1 MPTNLANQFLLDPD
15 VVFLNHGSFG
25 ACPRPVFDE
34 YQRWQLKLERQPVE
48 FLDSRRGL
56 ATNLRVSREALA
68 AEFGADP
75 DDIAQVSN
83 ATSGLNIVIQSLPLQ
98 AGDEILTTNHEYNAL
113 EKTWAFVARRT
124 GAKIV
129 VVEVPLPLTSAKA
142 FHDALVAGMNERTK
156 IVFLSH
162 ITSATAL
169 RFPIESVIAEARR
182 RGILSVIDGAHT
194 PGHIPINLTA
204 IGADFYSG
212 NCHKWLMSPKGS
224 AFVHVRR
231 EHQRM
236 IDPLVISHGWTADN
250 KDPGVRGPF
259 GSSAFVD
266 EVEMQGTRDPSPWL
280 AVPAAIAFRR
290 DHDWTRVG
298 AECHRLAQETAAR
311 MRELT
316 GLPALSSAEFCA
328 PQMVAMQIPACDPK
342 VIHDTLL
349 QNYGIEIPVFEWQ
362 GHYIVRL
369 SCQGY
374 NTQAQMDVLI
384 GALSDL
390 LQLRPEAKR
399 STRAGEVTGKA
410 KIA

>member
-1 MPTNLANQFLLDPD
+1 MPTNLAHQFLLDPD

-25 ACPRPVFDE
+25 ACPRPVFED

-56 ATNLRVSREALA
+56 ATNLRVARQAIA
-68 AEFGADP
+68 DEFGADVE
-75 DDIAQVSN
+75 DIAQVSN
-83 ATSGLNIVIQSLPLQ
+83 ATSGLNIVIQSLPLK

-113 EKTWAFVARRT
+113 EKTWAYVTRRT
-124 GAKIV
+124 GAKV
-129 VVEVPLPLTSAKA
+129 VVVQVPLPLTSSAM
-142 FHDALVAGMNERTK
+142 FHDALVAGMTERTRV
-156 IVFLSH
+156 VFLSH

-169 RFPIESVIAEARR
+169 VFPIESVVAEART
-182 RGILSVIDGAHT
+182 RGILSVIDGAHA
-194 PGHIPINLTA
+194 PGHIPLNLTV

-250 KDPGVRGPF
+250 KEPGVRGPF

-290 DHDWTRVG
+290 EHDWTRV
-298 AECHRLAQETAAR
+298 AADCHRLAQETAAR
-311 MRELT
+311 MRDLT
-316 GLPALSSAEFCA
+316 GLPALSSVEFCA
-328 PQMVAMQIPACDPK
+328 PQMVAMPIPPCDPLA
-342 VIHDTLL
+342 IHNALIEK
-349 QNYGIEIPVFEWQ
+349 YGIEIPVFEWQ
-362 GHYIVRL
+362 GHYIARL

-374 NTQAQMDVLI
+374 NTRAQMDLLV
-384 GALSDL
+384 GALTAL
-390 LQLRPEAKR
+390 LQLRPRQKPAT
-399 STRAGEVTGKA
+399 STGEISDKA
-410 KIA
+410 EIA